1 MLIMILRL
9 RDFAGYTEAP
19 IALDISYYILGSI
32 NLTSQGKTHVFNVL
46 NIRVFE
52 LTTSI
57 SFASKSACDRAGCEN
72 GGICQSGFT
81 DKGYQCVCL
90 PGFTSAHCEKGIGN
104 STVT

>member
-1 MLIMILRL
+1 MR
-9 RDFAGYTEAP
+9 A
-19 IALDISYYILGSI
+19 
-32 NLTSQGKTHVFNVL
+32 FNVL

-57 SFASKSACDRAGCEN
+57 SFASKNACDRAGCEN

-90 PGFTSAHCEKGIGN
+90 PGFSSTHCEQGIAN
-104 STVT
+104 SIATWRIFKSLLES